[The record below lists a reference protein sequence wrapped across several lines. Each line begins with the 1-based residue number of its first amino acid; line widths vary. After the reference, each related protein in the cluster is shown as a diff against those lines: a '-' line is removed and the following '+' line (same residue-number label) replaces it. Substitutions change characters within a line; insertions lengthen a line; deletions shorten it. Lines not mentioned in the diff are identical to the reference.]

1 MRLLSKKRKEV
12 FGLDLGSSSLKIVQ
26 LRPAGAGYELQAF
39 ALIELPPDSIR
50 EGTIREPMAV
60 IDGLREA
67 VQKAGVGTKDAVIGV
82 SGHSVITKKI
92 RLPKVSAR
100 ELAESIQ
107 LEAEHHIPFAIDD
120 VYMDYQVM
128 GNVADEGG
136 GMEVVLAVVKKAK
149 VNEYLAVVQEA
160 DLNPVVVDVDA
171 FALENQFELNYPE
184 MMEEVVAL
192 IDMGA
197 SVIKTNVLRRGVSV
211 FARDIAF
218 GGNHYTDAIS
228 QRLNLPYERAEAAK
242 RGQDGSGVHWNDLVP
257 ILESVSR
264 ELSLE
269 VQRTFDY
276 FASTAEADRIDR
288 VLLSGGCAKLPGIDA
303 FLASSWGIPVE
314 IIRPFQNIQFD
325 PQRFS
330 ANEIH
335 MAGPQAAIAV
345 GLALRQPG
353 DKQ

>member
-1 MRLLSKKRKEV
+1 MGFFGKKRDV
-12 FGLDLGSSSLKIVQ
+12 FGLDLGSSAIKVVQ
-26 LRPAGAGYELQAF
+26 LRSSGAGYELMGF
-39 ALIELPPDSIR
+39 GLVELPPDAIR
-50 EGTIREPMAV
+50 EGTIREPGSV
-60 IDGLREA
+60 VDGIREA
-67 VQKAGVGTKDAVIGV
+67 VKKAQLSTKDAVLGI

-92 RLPKVSAR
+92 RLPKVSAK
-100 ELAESIQ
+100 ELAESIL

-128 GNVADEGG
+128 GASGGEGG
-136 GMEVVLAVVKKAK
+136 GMDVVLAVVKKAK
-149 VNEYLAVVQEA
+149 VNEYLSVIQEA

-171 FALENQFELNYPE
+171 FALENQFELNHPE
-184 MMEEVVAL
+184 MAEEVVAL

-197 SVIKTNVLRRGVSV
+197 SVMKTNVLKRGVSV

-218 GGNHYTDAIS
+218 GGNHYTEAIS
-228 QRLNLPYERAEAAK
+228 QRLNLPFERAEATK
-242 RGQDGSGVHWNDLVP
+242 RGQEGSGVHWDDLVP

-276 FASTAEADRIDR
+276 FASTAEAERIDR
-288 VLLSGGCAKLPGIDA
+288 IVLSGGSAKIPGIDA

-314 IIRPFQNIQFD
+314 IARPFQNIQFN
-325 PQRFS
+325 PQRFP
-330 ANEIH
+330 ADDLYA
-335 MAGPQAAIAV
+335 AGPQVAIAV

-353 DKQ
+353 DKR

>member
-1 MRLLSKKRKEV
+1 MGLFGRKRDV
-12 FGLDLGSSSLKIVQ
+12 FGLDLGSSAIKAVQ
-26 LRPAGAGYELQAF
+26 LRPSNSGYELMAF
-39 ALIELPPDSIR
+39 GMVELPPDTIR
-50 EGTIREPMAV
+50 EGTIREPGTV
-60 IDGLREA
+60 VDGIREA
-67 VQKAGVGTKDAVIGV
+67 VKKAQLSTKDAVIGV

-92 RLPKVSAR
+92 RLPKVSAK

-128 GNVADEGG
+128 DSGGGDSG

-149 VNEYLAVVQEA
+149 VNEYLTVIQEA

-171 FALENQFELNYPE
+171 FALENQFELNHPE
-184 MMEEVVAL
+184 MANEVVAL

-197 SVIKTNVLRRGVSV
+197 SVMKTNVLRRGVSV

-218 GGNHYTDAIS
+218 GGNHYTEAIA
-228 QRLNLPYERAEAAK
+228 QRLNLPFERAEMAK
-242 RGQDGSGVHWNDLVP
+242 RGQKGVGVDWDDLVP

-269 VQRTFDY
+269 IQRTFDY
-276 FASTAEADRIDR
+276 FASTAEAERIDR
-288 VLLSGGCAKLPGIDA
+288 IVLSGGCAKIQGIDA
-303 FLASSWGIPVE
+303 FLASSWGIPAE
-314 IIRPFQNIQFD
+314 IARPFQNIQFN
-325 PQRFS
+325 PQRFPADALYS
-330 ANEIH
+330 
-335 MAGPQAAIAV
+335 AGPQAAIAV

-353 DKQ
+353 DKR